1 MSESPKNKKEITEE
15 FKQKIVR
22 WVKLDDDLRKL
33 RETVK
38 EINDEKKQSEEY
50 ILAFM
55 ENIEEK
61 EIAITDGK
69 LTRQVSKLPEPLNK
83 DNIQK
88 AIAEVTKNESKA
100 KELTD
105 YILSSRKTKEKV
117 ALKRTKIRV

>member
-1 MSESPKNKKEITEE
+1 MAESPKNKSKVTEE
-15 FKQKIVR
+15 FKQKIIG
-22 WVKLDDDLRKL
+22 WVKLDDDLRKI

-38 EINDEKKQSEEY
+38 EINDEKKQHEEY

-69 LTRQVSKLPEPLNK
+69 LSRHVSKLPEPLNK

-88 AIAEVTKNESKA
+88 AIAEVTKNDSKA

>member
-1 MSESPKNKKEITEE
+1 MSESPKGKEKVTEE

-22 WVKLDDDLRKL
+22 WVKLDDDLRKI

-38 EINDEKKQSEEY
+38 EINDEKKQAEEY

-88 AIAEVTKNESKA
+88 AIFEVTKNEGKS

-105 YILSSRKTKEKV
+105 FILSSRKTKEKV

>member
-88 AIAEVTKNESKA
+88 AINDITKNEAKA
-100 KELTD
+100 KELTE

>member
-1 MSESPKNKKEITEE
+1 MSESPKGKKEITEE
-15 FKQKIVR
+15 FKQKIIG

-38 EINDEKKQSEEY
+38 EINDEKKQNEEY
-50 ILAFM
+50 ILAYM